1 MKPKKGKKKRTPFSD
16 SSDLSNTSEVTD
28 ESLLVNKLQ
37 NTDQVIP
44 QHFTV
49 IYDDK
54 HVESKR
60 IFSRNI
66 IFIHSSVFEDYK
78 YLKYVFIKGMQN
90 SALCVPVP
98 LKSIKRSTILFP
110 KVNLGFKQ
118 DELVSLHP
126 YTEKIKKATEVTIS
140 FDAKI
145 TADED
150 LKQNI
155 LIALM
160 EKRFFYPGLKI
171 KEGYLPE
178 FCITK
183 ISSEEPNLQNISN
196 LDITDSWCNSA
207 SYCCDSSFSLN
218 KSSTEK
224 VLPYDNNKSFLN
236 RKVDQSSSNL
246 ESMFSSL
253 NISETKESLC
263 DNSIILCGA
272 ENQCSEFQMPV
283 FFTTFHKTCITI
295 QLDESEKTSTF
306 QYLPQV
312 GGLKREQKQLK
323 LFINLFLGI
332 DCSKG
337 INKAG
342 TMQLVL
348 MLLGPPGIGKTLMLE
363 IIHKEYSE
371 YIEEIKWT
379 SLYAK
384 SSSEAQQELQQIFRR
399 VNKRKE
405 CIILIDDFQYLC
417 PQTSDAESRSISRAL
432 SCFIENCSTEKIVIV
447 ATINNADYD
456 DTVLKGSN
464 TIVKEINC
472 QLPDMIDRED
482 ILSKLLSIR
491 QNDLSEEEVKY
502 IAEYSEGFTGRDL
515 DNTLDAAETIQIFNS
530 ESSFSE
536 NKKQITF
543 WAVKQAL
550 KRKKPSIVKS
560 DMKIK
565 EVKWSDIG
573 GMQNVKD
580 TLLDIVE
587 GPRKHPE
594 LYKKYGITPSKGI
607 LLYGPPGCSKTMIA
621 KALATECKF
630 NFISKNVSDIHNKYV
645 GESEKA
651 VHDLFVLA
659 RAKSPCIIFLD
670 EIDALAPG
678 RGSSGGSGV
687 EERIVNAFLQEMD
700 GIEEL
705 QNVIILA
712 ATNRPDRLDEAFIR
726 NGRINHFIYIPL
738 PDINTR
744 EDIFR
749 LRMKNRAVC
758 DDFDYKCLASKTEGY
773 TGAEVI
779 I

>member
-1 MKPKKGKKKRTPFSD
+1 M
-16 SSDLSNTSEVTD
+16 N
-28 ESLLVNKLQ
+28 
-37 NTDQVIP
+37 
-44 QHFTV
+44 
-49 IYDDK
+49 
-54 HVESKR
+54 KR
-60 IFSRNI
+60 IPFNFR
-66 IFIHSSVFEDYK
+66 
-78 YLKYVFIKGMQN
+78 
-90 SALCVPVP
+90 
-98 LKSIKRSTILFP
+98 
-110 KVNLGFKQ
+110 
-118 DELVSLHP
+118 
-126 YTEKIKKATEVTIS
+126 
-140 FDAKI
+140 
-145 TADED
+145 
-150 LKQNI
+150 
-155 LIALM
+155 
-160 EKRFFYPGLKI
+160 
-171 KEGYLPE
+171 
-178 FCITK
+178 
-183 ISSEEPNLQNISN
+183 
-196 LDITDSWCNSA
+196 
-207 SYCCDSSFSLN
+207 
-218 KSSTEK
+218 
-224 VLPYDNNKSFLN
+224 
-236 RKVDQSSSNL
+236 
-246 ESMFSSL
+246 
-253 NISETKESLC
+253 
-263 DNSIILCGA
+263 
-272 ENQCSEFQMPV
+272 
-283 FFTTFHKTCITI
+283 
-295 QLDESEKTSTF
+295 
-306 QYLPQV
+306 
-312 GGLKREQKQLK
+312 
-323 LFINLFLGI
+323 
-332 DCSKG
+332 
-337 INKAG
+337 
-342 TMQLVL
+342 
-348 MLLGPPGIGKTLMLE
+348 
-363 IIHKEYSE
+363 
-371 YIEEIKWT
+371 
-379 SLYAK
+379 
-384 SSSEAQQELQQIFRR
+384 SSSEAQQELQQIFHR
-399 VNKRKE
+399 VNKREE

-417 PQTSDAESRSISRAL
+417 PKISDAESRSISKVL
-432 SCFIENCSTEKIVIV
+432 SCFIENCITGKIVIV
-447 ATINNADYD
+447 ATVNNADYD

-472 QLPDMIDRED
+472 QLPDMISRED

-491 QNDLSEEEVKY
+491 QNNLSEEEVKY

-530 ESSFSE
+530 ESSSSE

-587 GPRKHPE
+587 GPRNHPE

-758 DDFDYKCLASKTEGY
+758 NGFDYKYLASKTEGY
-773 TGAEVI
+773 TGAEIVNVCNEAAFQLI
-779 I
+779 TEDMECKSPVFTLKHMDNALKSIFPRTTNEMLNFYQKFHGKYGSRSFSNKDGN